1 MVIAIT
7 LNTILPLHAWG
18 GGGGSEQA
26 LQYLRKAWM
35 GIKMKFLYLSLE
47 HTELVYTDN
56 VVIVLMSSWVR
67 TPDSGLVVFQMIISK
82 VRDIWS

>member
-1 MVIAIT
+1 MHGEGV
-7 LNTILPLHAWG
+7 
-18 GGGGSEQA
+18 GGSEQA

-35 GIKMKFLYLSLE
+35 GIKMKLLYLSLE

-67 TPDSGLVVFQMIISK
+67 TPDFRIGSFPNDHQ
-82 VRDIWS
+82 